1 MSANW
6 TENSMI
12 ALSQDERRRKLR
24 ELAADGGYESV
35 EDMLEACA
43 ADSVSPAICTDPDCS
58 YTTEMEPDQDRGY
71 CEVCGKNT
79 VASALVLA
87 GLI

>member
-1 MSANW
+1 MA
-6 TENSMI
+6 

-35 EDMLEACA
+35 EDMLEACV
-43 ADSVSPAICTDPDCS
+43 ADSVSPAICTDLQCS

-71 CEVCGKNT
+71 CELCGGNT